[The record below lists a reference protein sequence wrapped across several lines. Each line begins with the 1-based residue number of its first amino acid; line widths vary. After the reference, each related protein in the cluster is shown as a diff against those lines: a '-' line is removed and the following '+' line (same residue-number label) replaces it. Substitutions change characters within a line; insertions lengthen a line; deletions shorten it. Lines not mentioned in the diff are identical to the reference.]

1 MNNFYKAGREL
12 SIVKGHSSSK
22 QNTSK
27 SFITL
32 FDKVVN
38 IPVIQIALLVILFV
52 LVSMFSLSAQTPRK
66 DSGAD
71 GLYINDQIPEAF
83 YSEVH
88 SMIDWST
95 GKTYN
100 RSLDKDRN
108 KLIILDFWAH
118 WCMPCL
124 GSLKNMNEE
133 LLGKI
138 DTTKVAIIPV
148 TYEGTAEI
156 QAVLNRFDWKHQSV
170 INDSILS
177 RYFPHQAI
185 PHMVWIYK
193 GKVIAM
199 PRANY
204 ASLENINML
213 LAGKMPS
220 VYNEADIK
228 VIDPN
233 QPFFQ
238 EHNALAVVRYQKDS
252 FKVGGYTEGYAQV
265 TFKTVKTP
273 NGWLYY
279 GINIPIDQLLV
290 FAYQDLLTDRIDRL
304 KAIKYEVGSDLKSK
318 LKIGRPKMYNN
329 DFAKDS
335 IYGDWL
341 RKNSRTV
348 EFRAP
353 QGIGEKEG
361 LNLFR
366 QYLADYV
373 LAEYQLEIS
382 IDQSKQYKVPVLKC
396 IGKPKE
402 KIALLTKEAKSSEPG
417 YRYFSGQYGE
427 LKWLDFV
434 RTGLPKLPNELFDD
448 NSIVD
453 QTNLP
458 KGLLVH
464 MQFPTD
470 LIGKGSMN
478 YVQRELKRYN
488 LTLKVGFEKVP
499 MLLLKEGK
507 KHAN

>member
-1 MNNFYKAGREL
+1 MKKLTLHLIRFLKPL
-12 SIVKGHSSSK
+12 K
-22 QNTSK
+22 NT
-27 SFITL
+27 TML
-32 FDKVVN
+32 LTC
-38 IPVIQIALLVILFV
+38 IAVFH
-52 LVSMFSLSAQTPRK
+52 MFSLSAQTPRN
-66 DSGAD
+66 DSGAH
-71 GLYINDQIPEAF
+71 GLYINDQVPEAF
-83 YSEVH
+83 YNELH
-88 SMIDWST
+88 RMIDWST
-95 GKTYN
+95 RKTYN

-133 LLGKI
+133 LLGEI

-148 TYEGTAEI
+148 TYEGNAEI
-156 QAVLNRFDWKHQSV
+156 QAVLNRFAWKHQSV

-204 ASLENINML
+204 ATLENINML

-220 VYNEADIK
+220 VYNETDIK
-228 VIDPN
+228 IIDPN
-233 QPFFQ
+233 QRLFQ
-238 EHNALAVVRYQKDS
+238 EHNAPAAVHYQKDS
-252 FKVGGYTEGYAQV
+252 FKVGGYAEGYAQV

-290 FAYQDLLTDRIDRL
+290 FAYQDLLTDRMDLL
-304 KAIKYEVGSDLKSK
+304 KAIKYEIGPDLKSK

-353 QGIGEKEG
+353 QGIQAKEG

-366 QYLADYV
+366 QYLADYA

-396 IGKPKE
+396 IGKPKGT
-402 KIALLTKEAKSSEPG
+402 IALLTKKAKPSDPA
-417 YRYFSGQYGE
+417 YRYFNGQYGE
-427 LKWLDFV
+427 LKWLDYI
-434 RTGLPKLPNELFDD
+434 RTGLPRLPNRLFDD
-448 NSIVD
+448 NRIVD

-458 KGLLVH
+458 KELLVH
-464 MQFPTD
+464 MQFPTN
-470 LIGKGSMN
+470 LIGKGAME
-478 YVQRELKRYN
+478 YVQSELKRYN
-488 LTLKVGFEKVP
+488 LKLEVGFEKVP
-499 MLLLKEGK
+499 ILLLKEVK
-507 KHAN
+507 KHTN